1 MDKENVIYI
10 CIIIVALVA
19 LAIVSI
25 YALEYSQEK
34 TNLKI
39 MSDSNLHNGDSF
51 TLRLSDAYNKP
62 INNKSVEIIVTDV
75 LGEKNSFN
83 VTTDDCGENTFG
95 LNVTPGIYSFDCV
108 FSGDSNYKQSSTS
121 QNISVCDY

>member
-51 TLRLSDAYNKP
+51 T
-62 INNKSVEIIVTDV
+62 
-75 LGEKNSFN
+75 
-83 VTTDDCGENTFG
+83 
-95 LNVTPGIYSFDCV
+95 
-108 FSGDSNYKQSSTS
+108 
-121 QNISVCDY
+121 